1 MIDQAKRQTLAK
13 LGGIASIPVVGS
25 LPLMAQAAT
34 SQSSATP
41 TASESTRVG
50 GATSSHQRF
59 QIELHTDL
67 PQPYMRVTNMTKR
80 VEFMRHVD
88 QGVVE
93 SNGQYF
99 DLNAALASSAYAIGA
114 GRTRRIPIE
123 PIDAV
128 TASVKK
134 RAYTHTSSMKVA
146 TLLHGNRT
154 SGHSA
159 TSRIYVS

>member
-59 QIELHTDL
+59 QIELHTDS

-99 DLNAALASSAYAIGA
+99 DLNDALASSAYAIGA
-114 GRTRRIPIE
+114 GRSRRIPIKR
-123 PIDAV
+123 IDAI
-128 TASVKK
+128 TAGLKQQARTPNSHRKI
-134 RAYTHTSSMKVA
+134 A
-146 TLLHGNRT
+146 TMLHGNRT
-154 SGHSA
+154 SGYST
-159 TSRIYVS
+159 TSRVYVS